1 MGVILAHVLKIIACV
16 NLLDYVSRIETTA
29 KQRTRM
35 ESEKKKPLQ
44 IRMTPAMIAEY
55 SENAGQHFRTL
66 AAEVMYRLAVLDA
79 LIARGEV
86 NLNEF
91 KF

>member
-1 MGVILAHVLKIIACV
+1 MDEA
-16 NLLDYVSRIETTA
+16 
-29 KQRTRM
+29 
-35 ESEKKKPLQ
+35 KKKPVQ

-55 SENAGQHFRTL
+55 GENANQHFRTL
-66 AAEVMYRLAVLDA
+66 AAEVMYRLAVLEA
-79 LIARGEV
+79 LVKRGEV

>member
-1 MGVILAHVLKIIACV
+1 M
-16 NLLDYVSRIETTA
+16 ET
-29 KQRTRM
+29 
-35 ESEKKKPLQ
+35 EKKKPIQ
-44 IRMTPAMIAEY
+44 IRMTPKMIADY
-55 SENAGQHFRTL
+55 SENAGQNFRTL

-79 LIARGEV
+79 LVKRGEV

>member
-1 MGVILAHVLKIIACV
+1 MDYLHHV
-16 NLLDYVSRIETTA
+16 ETTTKRGTKMA
-29 KQRTRM
+29 
-35 ESEKKKPLQ
+35 SEKKKPIQ
-44 IRMTPAMIAEY
+44 IRMTPAMITEY
-55 SENAGQHFRTL
+55 SENADQHFRTL

-79 LIARGEV
+79 LVKRGEV

>member
-1 MGVILAHVLKIIACV
+1 
-16 NLLDYVSRIETTA
+16 
-29 KQRTRM
+29 M
-35 ESEKKKPLQ
+35 ESEKKRPLQ

-79 LIARGEV
+79 LVKRGEI

>member
-1 MGVILAHVLKIIACV
+1 MDEA
-16 NLLDYVSRIETTA
+16 
-29 KQRTRM
+29 
-35 ESEKKKPLQ
+35 KKKPIQ
-44 IRMTPAMIAEY
+44 IRMSPQMVAEY
-55 SENAGQHFRTL
+55 GENANQHFRSL

-79 LIARGEV
+79 LVKRGEV

>member
-1 MGVILAHVLKIIACV
+1 
-16 NLLDYVSRIETTA
+16 
-29 KQRTRM
+29 M

-44 IRMTPAMIAEY
+44 IRMTPNMISEY
-55 SENAGQHFRTL
+55 SDNASKHFRTL
-66 AAEVMYRLAVLDA
+66 AAEVMYRLAILDT
-79 LIARGEV
+79 LVKRGEV